1 MARAERL
8 LTLLQ
13 CLRRYKHPV
22 SGLTL
27 AGELGVSLRTV
38 YRDIAALQAQ
48 GARIEGET
56 GVGYLLRPGFTL
68 PPLMFTEP
76 EIEAIA
82 LGVQWVAQRGGSG
95 LGNPAR
101 DALAKISSV
110 LTPELRRKLS
120 ASTLLVGPGNAAR
133 VSDTVLDT
141 LYAAIRQE
149 EKILLQYR
157 DGNGKES
164 SRILWPFTLGFF
176 DSVQLV
182 VGWCELRHDF
192 RSFRTDRICSV
203 SLTGEAYPRRR
214 NALFDE
220 WRAAQGMLDK

>member
-22 SGLTL
+22 SGQTL
-27 AGELGVSLRTV
+27 ADELGVSLRTV

-48 GARIEGET
+48 GAHIEGET

-82 LGVQWVAQRGGSG
+82 LGVQWVAKRGGSG

-133 VSDTVLDT
+133 ASDAVLDA
-141 LYAAIRQE
+141 LYAAIRRE

-157 DGNGKES
+157 DGTGKES

-182 VGWCELRHDF
+182 VGWCELRKDF

-203 SLTGEAYPRRR
+203 SLTGEPYPRRR
-214 NALFDE
+214 NSLFDE
-220 WRAAQGMLDK
+220 WRAAQGMMEK